1 MGLGIVIMF
10 SETIMNLEVTE
21 CRPGNSYIVGAY
33 PHGGLKVCKAPNSR
47 TQSSVLTT
55 VHAQSLILSLYLCC
69 LSVSYHIYDN
79 LTFLIGK

>member
-33 PHGGLKVCKAPNSR
+33 PHGGLKVCKTPNSR
-47 TQSSVLTT
+47 IQSSVLTT

-69 LSVSYHIYDN
+69 LSVSYHIYD
-79 LTFLIGK
+79 TFDFSYR